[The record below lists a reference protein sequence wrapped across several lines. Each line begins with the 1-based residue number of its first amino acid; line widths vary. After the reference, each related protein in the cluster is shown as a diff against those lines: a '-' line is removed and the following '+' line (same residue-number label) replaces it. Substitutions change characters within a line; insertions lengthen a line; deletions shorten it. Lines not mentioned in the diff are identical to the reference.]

1 MAHITFNRCLA
12 GDSDTQRD
20 TKMHI
25 RDMVLGRGPAFV

>member
-20 TKMHI
+20 TKIHT
-25 RDMVLGRGPAFV
+25 RDMFLGRGPALV